1 MKKLTIILFL
11 AFFILQFGCS
21 ELSKK
26 PQEYNLTFI
35 ETSDVHGAIFD
46 YDFINDRNSRGSLS
60 KVQTYVKNVRDTANV
75 ILMDNGDILQGQPIV
90 YYYNYENVTDTHI
103 CSKVMNYMKYDVA
116 TIGNHDIEAGHSV
129 YDKINKEFN
138 FPWLAANAIN
148 KETGKPYFKP
158 YTVIKKDGIKI
169 AVLGLITPGI
179 PKWLP
184 EELWEGIEF
193 EDMVLTAKKWL
204 PLILKKEKPD
214 LMIGLFH
221 AGFDYKYEHSSYDTP
236 KNENASVI
244 VAEQVPGFDIIFIG
258 HDHRTHN
265 EKITN
270 INGDEVLI
278 LGPINSAR
286 QIATANVNFKANA
299 DGNYIKQI
307 KGKLVSMEELEADHS
322 FNIAFEKEF
331 NEVKNFVSRKVGT
344 FEKAI
349 YAQDAFYGP
358 SDFIDLIQQ
367 IQLEISNADISF
379 AAPLSFN
386 ERIEKGPV
394 YVRDMFKLYKFEN
407 FLYTINM
414 TGKEIDSYLEYSYAN
429 WFNTM
434 NNEDGHLLLFKT
446 NSKGEL
452 KYSEKYHSYSLQNNY
467 YNFDVASGI
476 KYTVDIS
483 KPIGNKIEI
492 ESLTN
497 GNDFN
502 FDSTYKVAINSYRG
516 NGGGGHLEYGAGIAK
531 EDITT
536 RRISSTE
543 KDLRFYM
550 MKWIEEQ
557 KNINP
562 KARNEWK
569 LIPEKWWLKAKAK
582 DQKILNN

>member
-1 MKKLTIILFL
+1 MKRLYIISFL
-11 AFFILQFGCS
+11 AFFILLFGCS
-21 ELSKK
+21 DSIKK

-46 YDFINDRNSRGSLS
+46 YDFINDRDSYGSLS
-60 KVQTYVKNVRDTANV
+60 KVQTYVKNVRDTAHV
-75 ILMDNGDILQGQPIV
+75 ILMDNGDILQGQPVV

-103 CSKVMNYMKYDVA
+103 CSKVMNYMNYDVA
-116 TIGNHDIEAGHSV
+116 TIGNHDIEAGHAV

-148 KETGKPYFKP
+148 KKSGNPYFKP
-158 YTVIKKDGIKI
+158 YTVIEKDGIKI

-193 EDMVLTAKKWL
+193 EDMVLAAKKWV
-204 PLILKKEKPD
+204 PIILKEEKPD

-236 KNENASVI
+236 KNGNASVI

-258 HDHRTHN
+258 HDHHSWN
-265 EKITN
+265 EKVTN
-270 INGDEVLI
+270 INGNEVLI
-278 LGPINSAR
+278 LGPTGSAR
-286 QIATANVNFKANA
+286 QVTTASVNLKANA
-299 DGNYIKQI
+299 DGSYIKQI
-307 KGKLVSMEELEADHS
+307 KGSVVSMEEINADS
-322 FNIAFEKEF
+322 LFNIKFEKEF
-331 NEVKNFVSRKVGT
+331 IEVKDFVSREVGT
-344 FEKAI
+344 FEKTINAK
-349 YAQDAFYGP
+349 DALYGP
-358 SDFIDLIQQ
+358 SEFIDLIQQ

-386 ERIEKGPV
+386 ESIEQGPI
-394 YVRDMFKLYKFEN
+394 YMRDMFKLYKFEN
-407 FLYTINM
+407 FLYTFNM

-434 NNEDGHLLLFKT
+434 SSEDDHLLLFKT

-452 KYSEKYHSYSLQNNY
+452 EYSERYQSYALQNNY

-492 ESLTN
+492 ELLTN

-516 NGGGGHLEYGAGIAK
+516 NGGGGHLEYGAGIPK
-531 EDITT
+531 EEITT

-550 MKWIEEQ
+550 TKWIEEK
-557 KNINP
+557 KNINI
-562 KARNEWK
+562 KAKNEWNV
-569 LIPEKWWLKAKAK
+569 IPEKWWLKAKAK